1 MNLKSHTALFA
12 GLILIMLA
20 GCRTGS
26 VLDIRDAGIPTAV
39 GQHLTMDEVATGILA
54 AGSKHGWTMAIQT
67 QGHIVGTLVLRRH
80 TAVVDIFYSTNS
92 YSILYKDS
100 SNLKYDPTRKTI
112 HANYSSWISNLNDA
126 IQKELGAAKKPD

>member
-1 MNLKSHTALFA
+1 MHPTVQAALFA
-12 GLILIMLA
+12 VLLLIIVA

-26 VLDIRDAGIPTAV
+26 VLDIRDAGVPSAAGHTV
-39 GQHLTMDEVATGILA
+39 TMDDVAKGIMS

-100 SNLKYDPTRKTI
+100 SNLNYDPTRKTI
-112 HANYSSWISNLNDA
+112 HSNYTSWIKNLHDA
-126 IQKELGAAKKPD
+126 IQKELGSAVKPN

>member
-1 MNLKSHTALFA
+1 MTLKSHTALFA
-12 GLILIMLA
+12 VLILMILV

-26 VLDIRDAGIPTAV
+26 VLDIRDAGIPAAV
-39 GQHLTMDEVATGILA
+39 GQHLAMDEVATGILA
-54 AGSKHGWTMAIQT
+54 AGSKLGWTLAIQT
-67 QGHIVGTLVLRRH
+67 QGHIVGTMVLRRH

-112 HANYSSWISNLNDA
+112 HANYTGWIRNLHDA
-126 IQKELGAAKKPD
+126 IQKELGTAKKPD